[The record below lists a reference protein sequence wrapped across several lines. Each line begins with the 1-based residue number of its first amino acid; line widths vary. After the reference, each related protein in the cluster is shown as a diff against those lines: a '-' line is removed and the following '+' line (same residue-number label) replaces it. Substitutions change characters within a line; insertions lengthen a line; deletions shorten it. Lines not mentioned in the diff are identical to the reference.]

1 MVQPPDAIDSVWVQ
15 ATSLLIGR
23 CIAEKCQS
31 QSDLTYH
38 NNSVVQLI
46 LFVLIR
52 ASIKASST
60 MLVMGLVALSLL
72 AISDSSAVPLD
83 HSSSSVSV
91 KHSGKDY
98 SYTIQETHG
107 VGVEPVNLV
116 EQSSVQVVA
125 KSGHPAGDGVHHVK
139 QHHDP
144 AQGHLEHQKADHVT
158 EHHAAGKRHWI
169 HLILDLL
176 VLYYLAGLIQ
186 GHNGHDDHDHHQQDH
201 HNHGHGRNGLDFVIG
216 VLPEQHQQQ
225 HHDQGQVGLRS
236 VAVQGQVVD
245 PQVQG
250 QFRAGFPVDPS
261 QGQVRAVP
269 TIVALPAQASV
280 RQDHVDGS
288 SRLCSS
294 RTNSAKASL
303 TLISGAVQNDHDV
316 NAVIPQHEQ
325 DQVEVRSFQGGA
337 PTPNQF
343 RAFQGNAQDQFGVN
357 GFFPVFQQDQGQA
370 KQGLFVDRNQVQG
383 IVSRFAG
390 VPTQGGDVKGFFVD
404 KNQLQGIVSRFAG
417 TPTQENDVRRY
428 FVDRNQLQGI
438 IGRYGGI
445 PSQENDLKRYFVDK
459 NQIQDNVGVPSQDA
473 DLKRVFVD
481 KNQIH
486 DIVGRYGVPNQD
498 NSVKAGGVEAFRLI
512 PARDVPVVQV
522 ASGNGV
528 RYPYAVLYPVYRYV

>member
-158 EHHAAGKRHWI
+158 EHHAAG
-169 HLILDLL
+169 
-176 VLYYLAGLIQ
+176 
-186 GHNGHDDHDHHQQDH
+186 
-201 HNHGHGRNGLDFVIG
+201 

-280 RQDHVDGS
+280 RQDHVD
-288 SRLCSS
+288 
-294 RTNSAKASL
+294 
-303 TLISGAVQNDHDV
+303 GAVQNDHDV